1 VCTCV
6 DERRVAVAHAVSHA
20 VRSPTMTQGRTPPKW
35 KTASDLRNSVGL
47 TGFEPATP
55 CSRTWLMIT
64 RPNLQ
69 KHALT
74 CEDGNQFVMHS
85 ALVWSATPGLDRING
100 E

>member
-1 VCTCV
+1 
-6 DERRVAVAHAVSHA
+6 
-20 VRSPTMTQGRTPPKW
+20 
-35 KTASDLRNSVGL
+35 
-47 TGFEPATP
+47 
-55 CSRTWLMIT
+55 
-64 RPNLQ
+64 LQ